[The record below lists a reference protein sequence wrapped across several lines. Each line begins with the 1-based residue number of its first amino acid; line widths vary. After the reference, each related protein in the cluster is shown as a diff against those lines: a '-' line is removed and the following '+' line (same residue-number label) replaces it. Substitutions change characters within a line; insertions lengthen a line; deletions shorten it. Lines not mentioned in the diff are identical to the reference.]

1 MCQYV
6 IFGHVAEF
14 GDSRILVYM
23 PLAERGWAMKS
34 RAICMGII
42 ILVAIVVFCV
52 TPYSYWNADKMLSGA
67 LYCNLAIVMISILIL
82 YLFNRNDVKAV
93 AKTIFISLSTYLQI
107 LVGFFL
113 YQYGLIY
120 CLLLLVMQIL
130 LGLAIMKSA
139 LNYKSIV
146 VISSNLLAST
156 IWAHRIYG
164 FMYYSNIS
172 SDLETIGVSSLI
184 TAIGAVMASV
194 ISIFCISSYKQ
205 SDETDR

>member
-1 MCQYV
+1 M
-6 IFGHVAEF
+6 
-14 GDSRILVYM
+14 
-23 PLAERGWAMKS
+23 
-34 RAICMGII
+34 
-42 ILVAIVVFCV
+42 
-52 TPYSYWNADKMLSGA
+52 
-67 LYCNLAIVMISILIL
+67 
-82 YLFNRNDVKAV
+82 KAV

-156 IWAHRIYG
+156 IWANRIYG

-194 ISIFCISSYKQ
+194 ITIFCISSYKQ

>member
-1 MCQYV
+1 
-6 IFGHVAEF
+6 
-14 GDSRILVYM
+14 
-23 PLAERGWAMKS
+23 MKS

-52 TPYSYWNADKMLSGA
+52 TPYSYWNADKMLYGA
-67 LYCNLAIVMISILIL
+67 LYCNLAVVMISILIL

-120 CLLLLVMQIL
+120 CLLLLAMQIL

-139 LNYKSIV
+139 LNCKSIV

>member
-34 RAICMGII
+34 RAIYIGII
-42 ILVAIVVFCV
+42 ILVAIVEFCV
-52 TPYSYWNADKMLSGA
+52 TPYSYWNADKMLYGA
-67 LYCNLAIVMISILIL
+67 LYCNLAVVMISILIL

-139 LNYKSIV
+139 LNYKS
-146 VISSNLLAST
+146 
-156 IWAHRIYG
+156 
-164 FMYYSNIS
+164 YS
-172 SDLETIGVSSLI
+172 GH
-184 TAIGAVMASV
+184 
-194 ISIFCISSYKQ
+194 IF
-205 SDETDR
+205 